1 MAIVLAHLL
10 TAYAVLLAPWLG
22 CWSFQLA
29 QRRIA
34 AGVPGAKLRFYRTIV
49 AEQIATTAAV
59 LFLCYSGRFSFAG
72 LGVVSPHSWGLTL
85 AILAIVVGLLVW
97 SSLKL
102 RPKADKLREKIK
114 DRGRRAAS
122 RFAPGAALVRRNQ
135 PGSGHFRRII
145 ISRVSAFLPRH
156 LPSATQ
162 PAGKSV
168 VDIALLRHRACLPGK
183 AADCEHRAPRAGVG
197 QSLLYDGKPA
207 AADIGSCCGGW
218 AGIAHLSAAGRAYN
232 GASEQLLGA
241 ELNLNYPTLGLTISN
256 LCCVR
261 VYCIPPMRPM
271 RSSELR
277 SNFPSFRCASLT

>member
-114 DRGRRAAS
+114 DRVG
-122 RFAPGAALVRRNQ
+122 
-135 PGSGHFRRII
+135 
-145 ISRVSAFLPRH
+145 
-156 LPSATQ
+156 
-162 PAGKSV
+162 
-168 VDIALLRHRACLPGK
+168 ALLPDSLQERRWFGAISLGAGISEELLFRGFLLSYLGIYLPQLNLLEK
-183 AADCEHRAPRAGVG
+183 VLLI
-197 QSLLYDGKPA
+197 SL
-207 AADIGSCCGGW
+207 SF
-218 AGIAHLSAAGRAYN
+218 GIAHVYQGKLQIVSTG
-232 GASEQLLGA
+232 LLGLVLA
-241 ELNLNYPTLGLTISN
+241 GLYFMTGSLLLPILVHAAVDGRVLLIFPPPDAPTMALPSN
-256 LCCVR
+256 
-261 VYCIPPMRPM
+261 
-271 RSSELR
+271 S
-277 SNFPSFRCASLT
+277 